1 VLLQVDQAASI
12 KTWEAVMFPHEQ
24 MVVGVAAGLFLYTL
38 LYWSPGWRHL
48 LAAVVAAG
56 LTDFAL
62 ISHVHRELDTVG
74 AFTAQ
79 PGEILGSTH
88 FRLGVA
94 LAFASVSA
102 ALRTLRQNNN

>member
-1 VLLQVDQAASI
+1 ML
-12 KTWEAVMFPHEQ
+12 PHEQ

-62 ISHVHRELDTVG
+62 ISHVRRELDFAG
-74 AFTAQ
+74 AFTTQ
-79 PGEILGSTH
+79 PGEILGSPH
-88 FRLGVA
+88 FRLGIA

-102 ALRTLRQNNN
+102 ALRTLQRSN